1 MIQPQEGFMSTA
13 NYSRFNKV
21 YDGKHAVLYD
31 CSPSVPHLAIG
42 IWRGYFELSSKVF
55 IDEMRRSIDFIRD
68 HKIVAI
74 ISDHSDLKVVG
85 SDVLEWLHANWY
97 PPAAQ
102 HGLRIEAA
110 LDAKSAV
117 ASLSLRRMLDEA
129 KTGKVSTPLFPTFQ
143 AAYDFCREFIGRY
156 EAEV

>member
-1 MIQPQEGFMSTA
+1 MGA
-13 NYSRFNKV
+13 ADYSKFTKV
-21 YDGKHAVLYD
+21 FEGKHTVLYD
-31 CSPSVPHLAIG
+31 CSPFVPHLAIG
-42 IWRGYFELSSKVF
+42 VWRGYFELSSKVF
-55 IDEMRRSIDFIRD
+55 IDEMWHSIDFIRD

-97 PPAAQ
+97 TNAAK

-117 ASLSLRRMLDEA
+117 ASLSLRRMLVEA
-129 KTGKVSTPLFPTFQ
+129 KTGKVSTPLFPTFE
-143 AAYDFCREFIGRY
+143 AAYDFCRKFITKY
-156 EAEV
+156 EAQR

>member
-1 MIQPQEGFMSTA
+1 MSAADYTK
-13 NYSRFNKV
+13 FTKV

-31 CSPSVPHLAIG
+31 CSAFVPHLAVG
-42 IWRGYFELSSKVF
+42 VWRGYFELSSKVF

-68 HKIVAI
+68 REIVAI

-85 SDVLEWLHANWY
+85 SDVLAWLHANWY
-97 PPAAQ
+97 PPAAGG
-102 HGLRIEAA
+102 GLRIEAA

-143 AAYDFCREFIGRY
+143 AAYDFCREFIDKY
-156 EAEV
+156 TKDAAEA